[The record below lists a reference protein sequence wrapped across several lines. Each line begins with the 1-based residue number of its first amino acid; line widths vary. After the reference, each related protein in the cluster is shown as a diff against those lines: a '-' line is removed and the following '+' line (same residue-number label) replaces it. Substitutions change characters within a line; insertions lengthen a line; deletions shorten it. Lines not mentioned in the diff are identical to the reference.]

1 MIKQNVTFT
10 CRIDGTEETE
20 QRTVTLGYCYA
31 TEIAYKDL
39 SGEDITAI
47 IQDTINSINAQP
59 PRIPDTKRSIYLVLA
74 AVMAYYESLKQEA
87 PIKDIDIMSEAT
99 PLELG
104 TALGT
109 IINLWAQFYNIPKG
123 EPEEKPAKGKGK
135 KAKN

>member
-1 MIKQNVTFT
+1 MIH
-10 CRIDGTEETE
+10 EEITIAGKS
-20 QRTVTLGYCYA
+20 VTLGYCYA

-39 SGEDITAI
+39 SGEDIAAI
-47 IQDTINSINAQP
+47 IQETIACVDAKP
-59 PRIPDTKRSIYLVLA
+59 ARMPDTKRSIYLVLA
-74 AVMAYYESLKQEA
+74 AIMAYYESVKEEA

-109 IINLWAQFYNIPKG
+109 IITLWAKFYNIPKG

>member
-1 MIKQNVTFT
+1 MIH
-10 CRIDGTEETE
+10 EEITIAGKS
-20 QRTVTLGYCYA
+20 VTLGYCYA